1 MLDAVHAVMPLL
13 PAGLFCRASCEFSIG
28 QRAAAYNR
36 GEPLDTAKRTALTAA
51 ACQVRSQGL
60 FTYGSVSMPTVA
72 IAIFP
77 GVQALDVAGPV
88 DVFAEANRF
97 IAPGHQYEVK
107 LVAAQAEPLR
117 ASNGMTL
124 IADATFEQAREPFDL
139 ALVAG
144 GPALPDNEVPDA
156 KLLEWL
162 TNVATRC
169 GRYGSICTGA
179 FALGHAGLL
188 DAHHVTTHW
197 QHAAQLAAQFPL
209 AHVDFDRIYLR
220 DGPLVTSAGVT
231 AGIDLSL
238 ALVAEDHGPHT
249 ALAVAKRL
257 VVFAQRQ
264 GGQSQFSPYLTAP
277 ADNTSPAAKVQAHV
291 LASIRDSFTVKQLA
305 DVAGM
310 SARNFARVFVQ
321 ETGVTPHEFVERARV
336 DAARKLLE
344 SSGSALKAIAYD
356 CGFGTADRMRIVFAK
371 RLGVTPMQYRERFR
385 SA

>member
-1 MLDAVHAVMPLL
+1 
-13 PAGLFCRASCEFSIG
+13 
-28 QRAAAYNR
+28 
-36 GEPLDTAKRTALTAA
+36 
-51 ACQVRSQGL
+51 
-60 FTYGSVSMPTVA
+60 MPTVA

-88 DVFAEANRF
+88 DVFSEANGF
-97 IAPGHQYEVK
+97 IAPDARYEVK
-107 LVAAQAEPLR
+107 LLSAEPAPLR

-124 IADATFEQAREPFDL
+124 VADATFDQAPGPFDL

-144 GPALPDNEVPDA
+144 GPALPHDPVPDA
-156 KLLEWL
+156 RLLDWL

-169 GRYGSICTGA
+169 HRYGSICTGA

-188 DAHHVTTHW
+188 DARNVTTHW
-197 QHAAQLAAQFPL
+197 QHAAQLAAQFPE
-209 AHVDFDRIYLR
+209 ARVDFDRIYLR

-277 ADNTSPAAKVQAHV
+277 ADDTSPVAKVQAHV
-291 LASIRDSFTVKQLA
+291 MQKISESFTVKQLA

-321 ETGVTPHEFVERARV
+321 ETDVTPHEFIERARV

-344 SSGSALKAIAYD
+344 SSGAVLKAIAYD
-356 CGFGTADRMRIVFAK
+356 CGFGTADRMRIVFTK
-371 RLGVTPMQYRERFR
+371 RIGVTPMQYRERFR
-385 SA
+385 TV

>member
-1 MLDAVHAVMPLL
+1 
-13 PAGLFCRASCEFSIG
+13 
-28 QRAAAYNR
+28 
-36 GEPLDTAKRTALTAA
+36 
-51 ACQVRSQGL
+51 
-60 FTYGSVSMPTVA
+60 MPTVA

-88 DVFAEANRF
+88 DVFSEANGFVAREDRYDVTLLS
-97 IAPGHQYEVK
+97 AEPG
-107 LVAAQAEPLR
+107 PLR

-124 IADATFEQAREPFDL
+124 IADATFDTARGPFDL

-144 GPALPDNEVPDA
+144 GPGLPEGAAPDA
-156 KLLEWL
+156 RLLSWL
-162 TNVATRC
+162 ANDAARC
-169 GRYGSICTGA
+169 ARFGSICTGA

-188 DAHHVTTHW
+188 DSRNVTTHW
-197 QHAAQLAAQFPL
+197 QHAAQLATQFPR

-220 DGPLVTSAGVT
+220 DGDLVTSAGVT

-277 ADNTSPAAKVQAHV
+277 ADDTSPIAKVQAYV
-291 LASIRDSFTVKQLA
+291 MERIGESFTVRQLA

-321 ETGVTPHEFVERARV
+321 ETGITPHEFVERARV
-336 DAARKLLE
+336 DAARKRLE
-344 SSGSALKAIAYD
+344 SSDAALKAIAYD
-356 CGFGTADRMRIVFAK
+356 CGFGTADRMRIVFTK
-371 RLGVTPMQYRERFR
+371 RIGATPMQYRERFR
-385 SA
+385 ST